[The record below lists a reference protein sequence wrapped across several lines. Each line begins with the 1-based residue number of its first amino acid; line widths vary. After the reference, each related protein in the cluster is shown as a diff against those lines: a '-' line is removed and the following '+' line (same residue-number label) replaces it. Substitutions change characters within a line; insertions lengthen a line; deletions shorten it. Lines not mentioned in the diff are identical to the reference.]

1 MEAVTMRLWSDAF
14 GENEA
19 VPVKFTKDGYNTSPP
34 FGWDGLPD
42 GTREL
47 ALLFE
52 GVTPATHEPWVHW
65 LVYKIPADAEDLPSG
80 FKHAREPEEPMHV
93 LQGSNGLGNIGYDGP
108 SGTVGRTYRYRIR
121 LFALDRAM
129 DLEPGLDW
137 KTFERAIKG
146 HVLDQAELHARYE
159 RPG

>member
-1 MEAVTMRLWSDAF
+1 M
-14 GENEA
+14 
-19 VPVKFTKDGYNTSPP
+19 
-34 FGWDGLPD
+34 
-42 GTREL
+42 
-47 ALLFE
+47 
-52 GVTPATHEPWVHW
+52 
-65 LVYKIPADAEDLPSG
+65 
-80 FKHAREPEEPMHV
+80 HASQRSRCTC
-93 LQGSNGLGNIGYDGP
+93 LQGSNGLGNIGYDGR

-121 LFALDRAM
+121 LFALDRTM